1 LNKQSSYILIL
12 VVLILLLELPRLKT
26 LWKTLTKRKAPAK
39 SSKPRSLK
47 PKSEKDCPYCQ
58 AGNTQIVPLPET
70 SLTPYSQTKS
80 KRGRKKKICTHN
92 YFCSNPDCYYYHVTD
107 ERIHALIGYGSHGK
121 YECIPDLF
129 CQACESKFTIRKH
142 TLLYRLKTLSKIIFL
157 AMSLL
162 VLGIDTSALQEGLG
176 IQEST
181 LRTWLTRSG
190 AQSRKLHER
199 FFKDLTLAHI
209 QLDELWAKV
218 KEKEQAVWVWTVC
231 EAKTKIIPV
240 IQLGARTQD
249 MAYSVVHELKSRLKD
264 GCVPV
269 FSTDG
274 LQHYYYGLTAHF
286 GEWIVRAGEKKPV
299 WLVLSDF
306 LYAQVIKQQRRF
318 RLVSVEHRLLW
329 GSAEEYRSRLKS
341 NGLSGNINTSF
352 VERANLTIRQSVS
365 KLTRRTWGPA
375 QYTTELEDQLYWW
388 LAYYHFARAHESLEI
403 RMEEPEQRKGNQ
415 RPRLYKKVTPA
426 MAAGLTSWRWSVKEL
441 ISYPLT

>member
-1 LNKQSSYILIL
+1 ML
-12 VVLILLLELPRLKT
+12 VLELPRLKAVM
-26 LWKTLTKRKAPAK
+26 KALTKK
-39 SSKPRSLK
+39 RSLAK
-47 PKSEKDCPYCQ
+47 ATKSRELKVKTENDCPYC
-58 AGNTQIVPLPET
+58 GKGEHTLTIPPPET
-70 SLTPYSQTKS
+70 TYTPYSETKS

-92 YFCSNPDCYYYHVTD
+92 YFCSNPLCYYYLVTD
-107 ERIHALIGYGSHGK
+107 ERIHALIGYGAHGK
-121 YECIPDLF
+121 HERIPDLY
-129 CQACESKFTIRKH
+129 CQCCKTKFTIRKW

-157 AMSLL
+157 AMNLL
-162 VLGIDTSALQEGLG
+162 VLGIDVSALQEALG

-190 AQSRKLHER
+190 AQSRKLHEY
-199 FFKDLTLAHI
+199 FFRNLSLVHI
-209 QLDELWAKV
+209 QLDELWANV
-218 KEKEQAVWVWTVC
+218 KEKGQALWVWTVC

-240 IQLGARTQD
+240 LEIGARSQQ
-249 MAYSVVHELKSRLKD
+249 MAYSVVHELKSRLKG

-318 RLVSVEHRLLW
+318 CLVSVEHRLLW

-365 KLTRRTWGPA
+365 KMTRRTWGPA
-375 QYTTELEDQLYWW
+375 QYKSELEDHLYWW
-388 LAYYHFARAHESLEI
+388 LAYYHFARPHESLRV
-403 RMEEPEQRKGNQ
+403 RMEEPVQRKGKQ
-415 RPRLYKKVTPA
+415 RPRLYKKMTPA
-426 MAAGLTSWRWSVKEL
+426 MAAGLTSRRWTVKEL
-441 ISYPLT
+441 ISYHLL

>member
-1 LNKQSSYILIL
+1 ML
-12 VVLILLLELPRLKT
+12 VLEIPRLKT
-26 LWKTLTKRKAPAK
+26 VWKALTKKRSLAKATKSRELKVKTENDRPYCGKGEHTLTIP
-39 SSKPRSLK
+39 P
-47 PKSEKDCPYCQ
+47 
-58 AGNTQIVPLPET
+58 PET
-70 SLTPYSQTKS
+70 TYTPYSETKS

-92 YFCSNPDCYYYHVTD
+92 YFCSNPLCYYYLVTD
-107 ERIHALIGYGSHGK
+107 ERIHALIGYGAHGK
-121 YECIPDLF
+121 HERIPDLY
-129 CQACESKFTIRKH
+129 CQCCKTKFTIRKW

-157 AMSLL
+157 AMNLL
-162 VLGIDTSALQEGLG
+162 VLGIDVSALQEALG

-181 LRTWLTRSG
+181 LRSWLTRSG
-190 AQSRKLHER
+190 AQSRKLHEY
-199 FFKDLTLAHI
+199 FFRNLSLVHI
-209 QLDELWAKV
+209 QLDELWANV
-218 KEKEQAVWVWTVC
+218 KEKGQALWVWTVC

-240 IQLGARTQD
+240 LEIGARSQQ
-249 MAYSVVHELKSRLKD
+249 MAYSVVHELKSRLKG

-318 RLVSVEHRLLW
+318 CLVSVEHRLLW

-365 KLTRRTWGPA
+365 KMTRRTWGPA
-375 QYTTELEDQLYWW
+375 QYKSELEDHLYWW
-388 LAYYHFARAHESLEI
+388 LAYYHFARPHESLRV
-403 RMEEPEQRKGNQ
+403 RMEEPVQRKGKQ
-415 RPRLYKKVTPA
+415 RPRLYKKMTPA
-426 MAAGLTSWRWSVKEL
+426 MAAGLTSRRWTVKEL
-441 ISYPLT
+441 ISYPLL